1 MPYARQRPRPR
12 QLRTFND
19 MKKALTAIQAET
31 AALAISVIWLLVVQF
46 AAVLAWDAEIL
57 TRQSALVHWLVVG
70 VLPPAL
76 ALWGMKNP
84 ESETE

>member
-1 MPYARQRPRPR
+1 MRGRGPRLG
-12 QLRTFND
+12 QLRTFDD
-19 MKKALTAIQAET
+19 MKKALAAIQAET

-84 ESETE
+84 EAETE